1 MDPALD
7 PTLSPSELAR
17 AIREKKAREQQQRI
31 DEARAAEEAE
41 RMAMKMKM
49 LEIQKKYGAGSSHV
63 LNDQYMD
70 EFEKGW
76 NALNG
81 TSATSNAGGGK
92 SSNVFTI
99 QAAPK
104 AGVDSIRPG
113 SSNTAARTAIMQAR
127 TRNIVNTGKAVGL
140 AGFTRFPPQVLDTW
154 RQGPTDP
161 AGTLADISDRPS
173 LCSAANWGK
182 NEVVV
187 GSSDHALYV
196 IDAEKG
202 TKKRQLYNKSSGHS
216 EWVTAVACT
225 PDGKVVSGGM
235 DSRMWLWPLGT
246 TRGIMMEGHG
256 GPISQLCYDSHTG
269 MVVSASYD
277 KTVRMWQCGSRGE
290 QRVVLTGHEAPVME
304 LGIST
309 IDGKM
314 ITGDRSGHVILWD
327 TTASDVSW
335 RLRGV
340 HTGQVSALAWCD
352 AEDPDLSGFFI
363 SGGQDGHV
371 RVWDPREKKNPK
383 RIMLH
388 VTKEGK
394 GAVTSICGG
403 GVAAA
408 NKVVT
413 CGADMTLRVL
423 EPRKGFALMSTLR
436 LTDYP
441 YSMAVA
447 GGLALVGCGD
457 GSLSVVDIRDCKR
470 LYALGAHNGAVRCI
484 EACADRLFTSGDDGK
499 TMLWS
504 FPGIEMEDAGSGALP
519 PIRPGAGPA
528 RP

>member
-1 MDPALD
+1 M
-7 PTLSPSELAR
+7 
-17 AIREKKAREQQQRI
+17 
-31 DEARAAEEAE
+31 
-41 RMAMKMKM
+41 
-49 LEIQKKYGAGSSHV
+49 GH
-63 LNDQYMD
+63 
-70 EFEKGW
+70 
-76 NALNG
+76 
-81 TSATSNAGGGK
+81 
-92 SSNVFTI
+92 
-99 QAAPK
+99 
-104 AGVDSIRPG
+104 
-113 SSNTAARTAIMQAR
+113 MQ
-127 TRNIVNTGKAVGL
+127 
-140 AGFTRFPPQVLDTW
+140 
-154 RQGPTDP
+154 
-161 AGTLADISDRPS
+161 
-173 LCSAANWGK
+173 

-216 EWVTAVACT
+216 DLEARACFVA
-225 PDGKVVSGGM
+225 
-235 DSRMWLWPLGT
+235 L
-246 TRGIMMEGHG
+246 G

-314 ITGDRSGHVILWD
+314 ITAHTRILSYYHLLELLLVLVLVLPLVLVLVLVLPLVVAGPTGDRSGHVILWD

-394 GAVTSICGG
+394 G

-447 GGLALVGCGD
+447 GMC
-457 GSLSVVDIRDCKR
+457 
-470 LYALGAHNGAVRCI
+470 
-484 EACADRLFTSGDDGK
+484 
-499 TMLWS
+499 
-504 FPGIEMEDAGSGALP
+504 P
-519 PIRPGAGPA
+519 
-528 RP
+528 